1 MVRNDTDDE
10 ESRMDSTISRGTAYE
25 EEFDPFAVTYNYC
38 EDLMLSLGN
47 VCGIAPKPKKIE
59 ENESQEISTFESWE
73 NSLVD
78 FIFRTDHVRKTYE

>member
-1 MVRNDTDDE
+1 
-10 ESRMDSTISRGTAYE
+10 MDSTISRGTTYTE

-47 VCGIAPKPKKIE
+47 ACGIVQKPKKVE
-59 ENESQEISTFESWE
+59 ERESQEISTLESWE

-78 FIFRTDHVRKTYE
+78 FIFRTDHVRTNNS